1 MLRLL
6 IVEDQVSDAELA
18 LRHLRA
24 GGVECTSERVETQ
37 DELREALLRQR
48 PDLVLSD
55 GLLRAGFDGLTAL
68 AIVRA
73 ETPGVPFI
81 LLSGAPWD
89 YKAQEAIAAGATDY
103 VCKADLRA
111 LVPAVRRALGIPGS

>member
-1 MLRLL
+1 MLRVLL
-6 IVEDQVSDAELA
+6 VEDQESDAELT

-24 GGVECTSERVETQ
+24 GGIECESERVETEA
-37 DELREALLRQR
+37 ELRDAVRRRR

-55 GLLRAGFDGLTAL
+55 GILRAGFDGLTAL

-73 ETPGVPFI
+73 EAPGVPFI

-89 YKAQEAIAAGATDY
+89 YKAQEAVRAGATDY
-103 VCKADLRA
+103 VCKADFRA
-111 LVPAVRRALGIPGS
+111 LVPAVRRALAGS